1 VAIVP
6 SVSYGVAVAAAN
18 VAAGP
23 GRGIVVLAEQFP
35 SNVLPWRE
43 LARRR
48 EAPLVTVARP
58 ADGDWTT
65 ALLAR
70 IDAGTGVVAVPHA
83 HWTDGGLVDLV
94 RVGERARAVGA
105 ALVVDATQSLGAVPL
120 DVAAVRPDFLV
131 AACYKWLLGPYAVG
145 FLHVAPERRAGEPIE
160 HNWIAR
166 AGSEDF
172 TGLVEYRDDFQPGAR
187 RFDVGERSNFSLLPP
202 AIAGLRQLLAWGV
215 PSIELTIR
223 ALTDRIERGARQLG
237 LEATPGALR
246 GGHMLGV
253 RFPDGAPKDLAA
265 RLAAANV
272 HVSVRGDAL
281 RVSPHVYNTAAEAD
295 RLLAVLAGGSG

>member
-1 VAIVP
+1 MARPIVRIDLRMADLERL
-6 SVSYGVAVAAAN
+6 VD
-18 VAAGP
+18 
-23 GRGIVVLAEQFP
+23 RT
-35 SNVLPWRE
+35 RH
-43 LARRR
+43 
-48 EAPLVTVARP
+48 APLTADEHAQLKAAIDTLGYVADLLDRK
-58 ADGDWTT
+58 GTT
-65 ALLAR
+65 L
-70 IDAGTGVVAVPHA
+70 
-83 HWTDGGLVDLV
+83 
-94 RVGERARAVGA
+94 
-105 ALVVDATQSLGAVPL
+105 
-120 DVAAVRPDFLV
+120 
-131 AACYKWLLGPYAVG
+131 
-145 FLHVAPERRAGEPIE
+145 
-160 HNWIAR
+160 
-166 AGSEDF
+166 
-172 TGLVEYRDDFQPGAR
+172 
-187 RFDVGERSNFSLLPP
+187 
-202 AIAGLRQLLAWGV
+202 AGLRQLLAWGV